1 MLYGSLSAS
10 LFPEISF
17 RNKCYFPSND
27 IFWTKRKRE
36 KSQTEEWEEMEQK
49 ERNSD

>member
-1 MLYGSLSAS
+1 MLYGHYSS

-27 IFWTKRKRE
+27 IFEPKKKG

-49 ERNSD
+49 EQNSD